1 MNWAQAGRP
10 DVYIVGTG
18 QTPFTPSHRI
28 DTTTADLLFSAA
40 SAALDDAALTWE
52 DIDGLGIA
60 SFTAV
65 PDHSIDYAV
74 RWGMTPRWLM
84 DSALGG
90 ASGIDMVDHSRAALA
105 VHGASNILL
114 VAGDHFGGDDFAA
127 LVRGYNSSAARDF
140 PSMPESGPNSLFAL
154 LTTMQMAHSGLTRED
169 YGRLVV
175 SQRAWAAEN
184 PNAAYRDPLTLDDYL
199 AAPMIAE
206 PLSRLDCVPVVS
218 GASAVV
224 LSDTPR
230 DDSVVVRGVSAQH
243 NWDRQDGDGLVTGL
257 SIAAPRLWSQTGRVP
272 QDLDVVSVYDD
283 YPAMAIAQLVDCGII
298 EGAVGP
304 GLVRLLE
311 GGHPAVNSSGGQL
324 SAGQS
329 GAGAGMQGVID
340 VVHALR
346 DRGPLRTRGST
357 LGLVTGYGMVTYR
370 YGSCANVML
379 LERA

>member
-1 MNWAQAGRP
+1 MNWAQAGSP
-10 DVYIVGTG
+10 DVHIVGTG

-28 DTTTADLLFSAA
+28 DTSTADLMFSAA
-40 SAALDDAALTWE
+40 SAALADASLTWG

-60 SFTAV
+60 SFTAA

-74 RWGMTPRWLM
+74 RWSITPRWLM

-90 ASGIDMVDHSRAALA
+90 ASGIDLIDHARAALA
-105 VHGASNILL
+105 IDAASNILL
-114 VAGDHFGGDDFAA
+114 VAGDHFAGDDFAA

-140 PSMPESGPNSLFAL
+140 PSMPEVSPNSLFAL
-154 LTTMQMAHSGLTRED
+154 LTTLQMAQCGLTRED

-184 PNAAYRDPLTLDDYL
+184 PNAAYRDLLTLDEYL

-224 LSDTPR
+224 LSGTPHG
-230 DDSVVVRGVSAQH
+230 DSVVVRGVKAQH
-243 NWDRQDGDGLVTGL
+243 NWDGQDGDGLVTGL
-257 SIAAPRLWSQTGRVP
+257 RLAAPRLWSETGRAP
-272 QDLDVVSVYDD
+272 KDLDVVSVYDD

-304 GLVRLLE
+304 GLLRLLE
-311 GGHPAVNSSGGQL
+311 DGRPAVNSSGGQL

-329 GAGAGMQGVID
+329 GAGAGMQGVVD
-340 VVHALR
+340 VVNALR
-346 DRGPLRTRGST
+346 DRGPLRTHGST

-370 YGSCANVML
+370 YGSCANAML